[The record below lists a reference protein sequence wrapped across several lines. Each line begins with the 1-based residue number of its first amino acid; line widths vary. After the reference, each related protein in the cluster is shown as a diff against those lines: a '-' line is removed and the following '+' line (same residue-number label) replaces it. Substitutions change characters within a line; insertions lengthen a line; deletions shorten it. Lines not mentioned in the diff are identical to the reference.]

1 MLEKVLEIINDFVD
15 VDLDTADENTRLRG
29 ELGLNSFDFVNVA
42 IELEREFGVKIPDSA
57 AANLR
62 TVGELVE
69 LVKTLQGEA
78 AKKEA

>member
-1 MLEKVLEIINDFVD
+1 MLEKILEIINDFVD
-15 VDLDTADENTRLRG
+15 VDLATADENTRLRG

-42 IELEREFGVKIPDSA
+42 IELEREFGIKISDAA

-69 LVKTLQGEA
+69 LVQSLQDAQKEEA
-78 AKKEA
+78 